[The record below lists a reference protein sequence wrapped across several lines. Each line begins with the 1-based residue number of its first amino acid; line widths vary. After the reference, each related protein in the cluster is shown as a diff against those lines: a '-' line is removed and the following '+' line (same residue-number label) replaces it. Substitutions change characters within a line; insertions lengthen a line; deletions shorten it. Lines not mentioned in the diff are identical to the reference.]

1 MVSYTNI
8 YPGADDFLI
17 PSYDSDTYH
26 IDAPNIG
33 LTLDGRSANQLKDVG
48 TRMASGARNVEFQGV
63 DPRIM
68 DSIPKGHFKEASKA
82 MKLAG
87 VKPSIHAPV
96 IEPSGITQQ
105 GWDELSRKGA
115 ESQMASAVLRSHDLD
130 PKGNVPV
137 TFHST
142 GGLPEMEQV
151 TREGKKV
158 GQFYVIDPRTG
169 KWGAIKLEKRYF
181 PEEGKFVPEGRE
193 LDVKKELEGHNKN
206 EWVQSLSGINRYVN
220 YGEQTIEELYK
231 SLGIRTPEQRQE
243 INELFAK
250 TKKIDID
257 TLPDLERERL
267 KQLERGMNHG
277 EIYLKDAYQHMKSMF
292 EMAYEKAPEKDKK
305 ALREFAQEIA
315 PKITADIENDP
326 QKLKQFGELIEKG
339 LKVLNKIETPKLYVP
354 LKDFALDKS
363 SQTFANVAETAY
375 NKFGK
380 TAPIVNIENP
390 PAGMFGFSKAEDLK
404 KLVKESRE
412 KLAENLI
419 KNKNL
424 GKSEAKRISEQII
437 GATWDVGHIN
447 MLRKHGYTEKDII
460 KQTEIIAPFV
470 KHVHLSDNFG
480 FEHTELPMGMGNVP
494 IKEIMKR
501 LGEKGFEA
509 PKIIEAVDWYQHF
522 QNIPGQPPKGGISSF
537 AQTLQSFGSPIYPM
551 KAGPYWDQTK
561 AFSTYTFAPGQGAI
575 GTPVSQSTYGLGF
588 SSLPIALGGEIAGPE
603 RGRFAA
609 GG

>member
-1 MVSYTNI
+1 MVSYANI

-17 PSYDSDTYH
+17 PSYNPSTYD
-26 IDAPNIG
+26 ISAASIG

-63 DPRIM
+63 DPGIM
-68 DSIPKGHFKEASKA
+68 DTIPKGHFKEAAKL

-105 GWDELSRKGA
+105 GWNELSRKGA

-130 PKGNVPV
+130 SKGNVPV
-137 TFHST
+137 VFHST
-142 GGLPEMEQV
+142 GGLPEMEQT
-151 TREGKKV
+151 TREGKKI
-158 GQFYVIDPRTG
+158 GQIYVIDPRTG

-181 PEEGKFVPEGRE
+181 PEKGKFEPEGRE
-193 LDVKKELEGHNKN
+193 LDIKEELERHNKN
-206 EWVQSLSGINRYVN
+206 EWVQSLSGINRYIN
-220 YGEQTIEELYK
+220 YGEQTIEEVYR
-231 SLGIRTPEQRQE
+231 SLGVRTQEERQR
-243 INELFAK
+243 INKLLAK
-250 TKKIDID
+250 TRKIDID

-267 KQLERGMNHG
+267 KQLERGMSQR
-277 EIYLKDAYQHMKSMF
+277 EIYLKDAYQNMKSMF
-292 EMAYEKAPEKDKK
+292 EMAYEKSPEKDKK
-305 ALREFAQEIA
+305 ILREFAQEIA
-315 PKITADIENDP
+315 PKITEDMENNP
-326 QKLKQFGELIEKG
+326 EKLKQFGEIIEKG
-339 LKVLNKIETPKLYVP
+339 LEVLNEIKTPNLYVP
-354 LKDFALDKS
+354 LKDFAMDKS
-363 SQTFANVAETAY
+363 SQTFANVAEIAY

-380 TAPIVNIENP
+380 TTPIINIENP
-390 PAGMFGFSKAEDLK
+390 PAGMFGFSKAEELK
-404 KLVKESRE
+404 ELVKESRQ

-424 GKSEAKRISEQII
+424 GKSEAKKISEKII
-437 GATWDVGHIN
+437 GATWDLGHIN
-447 MLRKHGYTEKDII
+447 LLRKQGYTEKDII

-494 IKEIMKR
+494 VKEMMKR
-501 LGEKGFEA
+501 LGEKGFEG
-509 PKIIEAVDWYQHF
+509 PKIIEAIGWYQHF
-522 QNIPGQPPKGGISSF
+522 QNIPGQPPKGGESSF
-537 AQTLQSFGSPIYPM
+537 TQTLQSFGSPIYPM

-575 GTPVSQSTYGLGF
+575 ATPVSLSTYGLGF

>member
-1 MVSYTNI
+1 MVSYANI

-17 PSYDSDTYH
+17 PSYNPATYD
-26 IDAPNIG
+26 ISAASVG

-63 DPRIM
+63 DPGIM
-68 DSIPKGHFKEASKA
+68 DTIPKGHFKEASRA

-96 IEPSGITQQ
+96 IEASGITQQ
-105 GWDELSRKGA
+105 GWNELSRKGA

-137 TFHST
+137 VFHST
-142 GGLPEMEQV
+142 GGLPEMEQT

-158 GQFYVIDPRTG
+158 GQVYVIDPRTG

-181 PEEGKFVPEGRE
+181 PEKGKFEPEGRE
-193 LDVKKELEGHNKN
+193 LDIKEELERHNKN
-206 EWVQSLSGINRYVN
+206 EWVQNLSGINRYIS
-220 YGEQTIEELYK
+220 YGQDIIEKVTQREEEIGEEVFGKDLSEIRKANIDEIKDPLVRKNVKAIQREL
-231 SLGIRTPEQRQE
+231 
-243 INELFAK
+243 
-250 TKKIDID
+250 
-257 TLPDLERERL
+257 
-267 KQLERGMNHG
+267 NHG
-277 EIYLKDAYQHMKSMF
+277 EIYLRDAYQNMKSMF
-292 EMAYEKAPEKDKK
+292 EMAYEKSPEKDKK
-305 ALREFAQEIA
+305 VLKEFAQEIA
-315 PKITADIENDP
+315 PKITEGMEDDP
-326 QKLKQFGELIEKG
+326 EKLKQFGELVEKG
-339 LKVLNKIETPKLYVP
+339 LKILNKIETPKLYIP
-354 LKDFALDKS
+354 LKEFAMDKS

-380 TAPIVNIENP
+380 TTPIINIENP
-390 PAGMFGFSKAEDLK
+390 PAGMFGFSKAEELK
-404 KLVKESRE
+404 ELVKESRK

-424 GKSEAKRISEQII
+424 GKSEAKKISEQII
-437 GATWDVGHIN
+437 GATWDLGHIN
-447 MLRKHGYTEKDII
+447 MLRKQGYTEKDII

-494 IKEIMKR
+494 VKEMMKR
-501 LGEKGFEA
+501 LGEKGFEG
-509 PKIIEAVDWYQHF
+509 PKIIEAIGWYQHF
-522 QNIPGQPPKGGISSF
+522 QNIPGQPPKGGASSF
-537 AQTLQSFGSPIYPM
+537 TQTLQSFGSPIYPM

-603 RGRFAA
+603 KGRFAA